1 MKYIIRRYSKAIT
14 RLLQLTA
21 AGLLL
26 SGGPVIA
33 QQGMDE
39 YAIVGYREK
48 AVDNRIARLDAALA
62 KGEVKLESRGERG
75 YLDSLLAALE
85 IDPHSQTLVFS
96 KTSLQYP
103 LISAKT
109 PRAVYFNDDTY
120 IGWVQ
125 HSKIV
130 EVLTIDDKL
139 GAVFYVFN
147 NEPGDKPFDQSSQRC
162 IVCHDSTGATGGGVP
177 QVMARSS
184 LYTINDVNLRDV
196 SGVGN
201 VTDKTPLSERWG
213 GWYVSGL
220 HGDQTHLGNVRLQ
233 SEAELPRLKAALRGN
248 LATLEGQDL
257 FDTAPYPTPTSDI
270 VALMVLEHQ
279 VAVQN
284 QLTYVKFKA
293 PSVLTRNKL
302 ASSITAASW
311 ADIPEQGQRALTKMM
326 DELVNVLLFKDATMF
341 TAPIEG
347 LAEYQAS
354 FAARGPQDAEGHS
367 LRDFDLQTRLFRYP
381 LSYLIYSEAFDA
393 LPAYARDYVYQKVA
407 AVLEG
412 RDHDPRFAYLSGEQR
427 REILTIVRDTKP
439 AILPY
444 LSPQGG

>member
-1 MKYIIRRYSKAIT
+1 MKYIIKHFCNLS
-14 RLLQLTA
+14 RLIQVA
-21 AGLLL
+21 AAALLL
-26 SGGPVIA
+26 SAGPAVA
-33 QQGMDE
+33 QTGMDE
-39 YAIVGYREK
+39 YAVIGYREQGTH
-48 AVDNRIARLDAALA
+48 NRVARLQAAMA
-62 KGEVKLESRGERG
+62 KGEVILESHGNRG

-109 PRAVYFNDDTY
+109 PRAIYFNDDTY

-147 NEPGDKPFDQSSQRC
+147 NEVGDKPFDEASMRC

-184 LYTINDVNLRDV
+184 LYSINDVNLRDV
-196 SGVGN
+196 SGTGN
-201 VTDKTPLSERWG
+201 VTDRTPVSERWG

-220 HGDQTHLGNVRLQ
+220 HGAQSHLGNVQLKG
-233 SEAELPRLKAALRGN
+233 EEEIPRLDSLLRGN
-248 LATLEGQDL
+248 LSTLDGL
-257 FDTAPYPTPTSDI
+257 LDTAPYPTPTSDI

-302 ASSITAASW
+302 QSSITAATW
-311 ADIPEQGQRALTKMM
+311 AEIPAQGQRALTKML
-326 DELVNVLLFKDATMF
+326 DELVNILLLKDAT
-341 TAPIEG
+341 TLVAPIEG
-347 LAEYQAS
+347 LAEFQSS
-354 FAARGPQDAEGHS
+354 FLARGPRDSGGHS
-367 LRDFDLQTRLFRYP
+367 LRDLDLQTRLFRYP
-381 LSYLIYSEAFDA
+381 LSYLIYSDAFDA
-393 LPAYARDYVYQKVA
+393 LPGYASDYVYQKLA
-407 AVLEG
+407 GVLEG
-412 RDHDPRFAYLSGEQR
+412 RDADPRFAYITANQR
-427 REILTIVRDTKP
+427 QDILAILRDTKP

-444 LSPQGG
+444 LSPPGG